1 MRRFANERGQ
11 IIIFTLIAV
20 VFLLVIAG
28 SLTSDVARMISE
40 KNEVQTSLDS
50 AALAGAGKL
59 GFDNTV
65 FPTARDFAVNF
76 AAKNLTRAGAV
87 TLNRNDANDVAAFN
101 TSAMPYGD
109 VLLGV
114 WDPTLPDGI
123 GDGKRFKPSLDGT
136 IVNAVMCR
144 YKRQIPANFMSIWG
158 LFQMNIAASAVATAN
173 PPQTVPPDACLFPIA
188 VGDCPFQGPTSLG
201 CGTAITFITSSN
213 KGDGAGCLAPP
224 CSNTA
229 AWASLNPSQDPT
241 PPNIQQQI
249 NNAANGVCTGSPL
262 QTGNTIAVNNGMAQ
276 PTMDLLQT
284 VFVNQYNA
292 SGTVSVTDSSGH
304 TTYSGKGWKVY
315 IPVIHSGSCPAQ
327 ALTGTPQ
334 IIGWT
339 EMVITQVIDKG
350 NCAVANHFS
359 GNQWDAIGKAPNC
372 LGTNTPQNA
381 GALRAVFGYYS
392 CKIIPT
398 NPVPVPVPRSALA
411 TKLRLVR

>member
-1 MRRFANERGQ
+1 MRFGNQRGQ

-20 VFLLVIAG
+20 VFLLVVAG
-28 SLTSDVARMISE
+28 SLASDVARMISE
-40 KNEVQTSLDS
+40 KNEIQTALDA
-50 AALAGAGKL
+50 AALAAAGKL
-59 GFDNTV
+59 GFDSTV

-76 AAKNLTRAGAV
+76 AGKNPTHAGKV
-87 TLNRNDANDVAAFN
+87 TLNRNDANDVATLN
-101 TSAMPYGD
+101 THAMPYGD

-123 GDGKRFKPSLDGT
+123 GAGKRFAPSVDGT
-136 IVNAVMCR
+136 IVNSVMCR
-144 YKRQIPANFMSIWG
+144 YKRQVAANFMSIWG

-173 PPQTVPPDACLFPIA
+173 PPHTVPPDACLFPIA
-188 VGDCPFQGPTSLG
+188 VGDCPFQGNTSQG
-201 CGTAITFITSSN
+201 CGATITFITSSN
-213 KGDGAGCLAPP
+213 QGNGAGCLAPP

-229 AWASLNPSQDPT
+229 AWASLDPTQQPT

-249 NNAANGVCTGSPL
+249 TNAANGVCTGSPL
-262 QTGNTIAVNNGMAQ
+262 KTNDQIAVNNGMAQ

-284 VFVNQYNA
+284 TFVNQYNA
-292 SGTVSVTDSSGH
+292 SETVTVTDSNGH
-304 TTYSGKGWKVY
+304 ATYTGKGWKVY

-327 ALTGTPQ
+327 AITGNQT
-334 IIGWT
+334 IVGWT
-339 EMVITQVIDKG
+339 EFVITQVIDKG

-359 GNQWDAIGKAPNC
+359 GNQWDAIGNKPNC
-372 LGTNTPQNA
+372 TATNAPKNN

-398 NPVPVPVPRSALA
+398 NPVPTPTPRSALA